1 MPKGPRNVTTGA
13 DPSLFDKL
21 RVFVDQGKDFEGTE
35 QSGPEARA
43 VDVEQ
48 ALYSR
53 GISTIHHSGAR

>member
-1 MPKGPRNVTTGA
+1 MTTGA